1 MLNDLS
7 SSFLEFLQRRM
18 RGKVTSIYQRKLHK
32 LEGCCDKE

>member
-18 RGKVTSIYQRKLHK
+18 RGKVTSIYQRKLHN
-32 LEGCCDKE
+32 ETN